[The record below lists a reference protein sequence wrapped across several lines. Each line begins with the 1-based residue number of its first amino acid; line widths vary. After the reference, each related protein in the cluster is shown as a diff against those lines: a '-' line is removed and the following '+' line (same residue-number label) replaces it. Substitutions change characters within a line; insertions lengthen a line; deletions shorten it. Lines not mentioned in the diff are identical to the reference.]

1 MKVVIDT
8 NVLVSAALKDREPE
22 VVILFAAS
30 QPDIEWIVS
39 PAIMAEYKDVLARKK
54 FGLAEELLQ
63 RWYKILESLTLSVD
77 VDIEVEFARDRND
90 AKFVACALASDAQ
103 FLITGDRDFTQAE
116 KLMNTTVISV
126 LLFKKLVCD
135 AAR

>member
-39 PAIMAEYKDVLARKK
+39 PAIMAEYRDVLARKK
-54 FGLAEELLQ
+54 FGLTEELLQ
-63 RWYKILESLTLSVD
+63 KWYEILETLTFMSTLILRSSLLV
-77 VDIEVEFARDRND
+77 IARMRS
-90 AKFVACALASDAQ
+90 F
-103 FLITGDRDFTQAE
+103 
-116 KLMNTTVISV
+116 
-126 LLFKKLVCD
+126 
-135 AAR
+135 